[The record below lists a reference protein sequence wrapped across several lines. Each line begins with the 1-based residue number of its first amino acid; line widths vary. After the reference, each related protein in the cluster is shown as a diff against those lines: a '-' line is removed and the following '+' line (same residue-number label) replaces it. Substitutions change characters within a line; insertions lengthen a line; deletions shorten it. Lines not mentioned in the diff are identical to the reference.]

1 MSIRTKK
8 SSRAFRTIGEAA
20 SVLDVPQ
27 HVLRFWEVKFSQLTP
42 VKRRGGRRYYR
53 PKDIDLLLNIRK
65 LLYQD
70 GYTIKGVQKL
80 LEKRVKNPL
89 NLGEESKGIQ
99 KQEVSHKNI
108 ISNPINQNLTVAEA
122 DQLPPPAHPLH
133 PTAVHKVRAAP
144 LPSPRDPR
152 FAVDHQYTQD

>member
-1 MSIRTKK
+1 MSMRTKK

-27 HVLRFWEVKFSQLTP
+27 HVLRFWEVKFSQITP

-53 PKDIDLLLNIRK
+53 PKDIDLLLKIRK

-80 LEKRVKNPL
+80 LEKRVKKPL
-89 NLGEESKGIQ
+89 NLGEESKAMQ
-99 KQEVSHKNI
+99 NQEVSHKNI
-108 ISNPINQNLTVAEA
+108 IDARVFREIIVELEE
-122 DQLPPPAHPLH
+122 LRKL
-133 PTAVHKVRAAP
+133 
-144 LPSPRDPR
+144 L
-152 FAVDHQYTQD
+152 

>member
-27 HVLRFWEVKFSQLTP
+27 HVLRFWEAKFSQITP

-53 PKDIDLLLNIRK
+53 PKDIDLLLKIRK

-80 LEKRVKNPL
+80 LEKRVKNSR
-89 NLGEESKGIQ
+89 NLGEDSTGIQ
-99 KQEVSHKNI
+99 NEKVSHKNI
-108 ISNPINQNLTVAEA
+108 IDAGVFREIIVELEE
-122 DQLPPPAHPLH
+122 LRKL
-133 PTAVHKVRAAP
+133 
-144 LPSPRDPR
+144 L
-152 FAVDHQYTQD
+152 

>member
-27 HVLRFWEVKFSQLTP
+27 HVLRFWEVKFSQITP

-53 PKDIDLLLNIRK
+53 PKDIDLLLKIRK

-80 LEKRVKNPL
+80 LEKRVKKPL
-89 NLGEESKGIQ
+89 NLGEESKGMQ
-99 KQEVSHKNI
+99 NQEVSSKNI
-108 ISNPINQNLTVAEA
+108 I
-122 DQLPPPAHPLH
+122 D
-133 PTAVHKVRAAP
+133 VRVFREIIVE
-144 LPSPRDPR
+144 LEELRKLL
-152 FAVDHQYTQD
+152 

>member
-27 HVLRFWEVKFSQLTP
+27 HVLRFWEVKFSQITP

-53 PKDIDLLLNIRK
+53 PKDIDLLLKIRK

-80 LEKRVKNPL
+80 LEKRVKKPL
-89 NLGEESKGIQ
+89 NLGEESKGTQ
-99 KQEVSHKNI
+99 NQEVSNKNI
-108 ISNPINQNLTVAEA
+108 IDARVFREIIVELEE
-122 DQLPPPAHPLH
+122 LRKL
-133 PTAVHKVRAAP
+133 
-144 LPSPRDPR
+144 L
-152 FAVDHQYTQD
+152 

>member
-27 HVLRFWEVKFSQLTP
+27 HVLRFWEAKFSQITP

-53 PKDIDLLLNIRK
+53 PKDIDLLLKIRK

-80 LEKRVKNPL
+80 LEKRVKKPL
-89 NLGEESKGIQ
+89 NLGEEPKGMQ
-99 KQEVSHKNI
+99 NQEVSNKNI
-108 ISNPINQNLTVAEA
+108 I
-122 DQLPPPAHPLH
+122 D
-133 PTAVHKVRAAP
+133 VRVFREIIVE
-144 LPSPRDPR
+144 LEELRKLL
-152 FAVDHQYTQD
+152 

>member
-27 HVLRFWEVKFSQLTP
+27 HVLRFWEVKFSQITP

-53 PKDIDLLLNIRK
+53 PKDIDLLLKIRK

-80 LEKRVKNPL
+80 LEKRVKKPL
-89 NLGEESKGIQ
+89 NLGEESKGMQ
-99 KQEVSHKNI
+99 NQEVSNKNI
-108 ISNPINQNLTVAEA
+108 I
-122 DQLPPPAHPLH
+122 D
-133 PTAVHKVRAAP
+133 VRVFREIIVE
-144 LPSPRDPR
+144 LEELRKLL
-152 FAVDHQYTQD
+152 

>member
-27 HVLRFWEVKFSQLTP
+27 HVLRFWEAKFSQITP

-53 PKDIDLLLNIRK
+53 PKDIDLLLKIRK

-80 LEKRVKNPL
+80 LEKRVKKPL
-89 NLGEESKGIQ
+89 NLGEESKGMQ
-99 KQEVSHKNI
+99 NQEVSNKNI
-108 ISNPINQNLTVAEA
+108 IDARVFREIIVELEE
-122 DQLPPPAHPLH
+122 LRKL
-133 PTAVHKVRAAP
+133 
-144 LPSPRDPR
+144 L
-152 FAVDHQYTQD
+152 

>member
-27 HVLRFWEVKFSQLTP
+27 HVLRFWEVKFSQITP

-53 PKDIDLLLNIRK
+53 PKDIDLLLKIRK

-89 NLGEESKGIQ
+89 NFEEESKGLQ
-99 KQEVSHKNI
+99 NQEVSHKNI
-108 ISNPINQNLTVAEA
+108 IDARVFREIIVELEE
-122 DQLPPPAHPLH
+122 LRKL
-133 PTAVHKVRAAP
+133 
-144 LPSPRDPR
+144 L
-152 FAVDHQYTQD
+152 

>member
-27 HVLRFWEVKFSQLTP
+27 HVLRFWEVKFSQITP

-53 PKDIDLLLNIRK
+53 PKDIDLLLKIRK

-80 LEKRVKNPL
+80 LEKSVKNPL
-89 NLGEESKGIQ
+89 NFGEESKGIQ
-99 KQEVSHKNI
+99 NHEVSHKNI
-108 ISNPINQNLTVAEA
+108 IDARVFREIIVELEE
-122 DQLPPPAHPLH
+122 LRKL
-133 PTAVHKVRAAP
+133 
-144 LPSPRDPR
+144 L
-152 FAVDHQYTQD
+152 

>member
-27 HVLRFWEVKFSQLTP
+27 HVLRFWEAKFSQITP
-42 VKRRGGRRYYR
+42 LKRRGGRRYYR
-53 PKDIDLLLNIRK
+53 PKDIDLLLKIRK

-80 LEKRVKNPL
+80 LEKRIKNPL
-89 NLGEESKGIQ
+89 NLGKESKGIQ
-99 KQEVSHKNI
+99 NQEVSHKNI
-108 ISNPINQNLTVAEA
+108 IEA
-122 DQLPPPAHPLH
+122 RVFREIIVELEELR
-133 PTAVHKVRAAP
+133 K
-144 LPSPRDPR
+144 LL
-152 FAVDHQYTQD
+152 

>member
-27 HVLRFWEVKFSQLTP
+27 HVLRFWEAKFSQITP

-53 PKDIDLLLNIRK
+53 PKDIDLLLKIRK

-80 LEKRVKNPL
+80 LEKRVKKPL
-89 NLGEESKGIQ
+89 NLGEESKGMQ
-99 KQEVSHKNI
+99 NQEVSNKNI
-108 ISNPINQNLTVAEA
+108 I
-122 DQLPPPAHPLH
+122 D
-133 PTAVHKVRAAP
+133 VRVFREIIVE
-144 LPSPRDPR
+144 LEELRKLL
-152 FAVDHQYTQD
+152 

>member
-1 MSIRTKK
+1 MSIGTKK

-27 HVLRFWEVKFSQLTP
+27 HVLRFWEAKFSQITP

-53 PKDIDLLLNIRK
+53 PKDIDLLLKIRK

-80 LEKRVKNPL
+80 LEKRVKKPL
-89 NLGEESKGIQ
+89 NLGEESKGMQ
-99 KQEVSHKNI
+99 NQEVSSKNI
-108 ISNPINQNLTVAEA
+108 I
-122 DQLPPPAHPLH
+122 D
-133 PTAVHKVRAAP
+133 VRVFREIIVE
-144 LPSPRDPR
+144 LEELRKLL
-152 FAVDHQYTQD
+152 

>member
-1 MSIRTKK
+1 MSTRTKK

-27 HVLRFWEVKFSQLTP
+27 HVLRFWEAKFSQITP

-53 PKDIDLLLNIRK
+53 PKDIDLLLKIRK

-80 LEKRVKNPL
+80 LKKRVEKPL
-89 NLGEESKGIQ
+89 NLGEESKGMQ
-99 KQEVSHKNI
+99 NQEVSNKNI
-108 ISNPINQNLTVAEA
+108 I
-122 DQLPPPAHPLH
+122 D
-133 PTAVHKVRAAP
+133 VRVFREIIVE
-144 LPSPRDPR
+144 LEELRKLL
-152 FAVDHQYTQD
+152 

>member
-27 HVLRFWEVKFSQLTP
+27 HVLRFWEVKFPQITP

-53 PKDIDLLLNIRK
+53 PKDIDLLLKIRK

-80 LEKRVKNPL
+80 LEKGIKNPL
-89 NLGEESKGIQ
+89 NLGEEPKGMQ
-99 KQEVSHKNI
+99 NQEVSHKNI
-108 ISNPINQNLTVAEA
+108 IDARVFREIIIELEE
-122 DQLPPPAHPLH
+122 LRKL
-133 PTAVHKVRAAP
+133 
-144 LPSPRDPR
+144 L
-152 FAVDHQYTQD
+152 

>member
-27 HVLRFWEVKFSQLTP
+27 HVLRFWEAKFSQITP
-42 VKRRGGRRYYR
+42 LKRRGGRRYYR
-53 PKDIDLLLNIRK
+53 PKDIDLLLKIRK

-80 LEKRVKNPL
+80 LEKPVKKPL
-89 NLGEESKGIQ
+89 NLGEESKGMQ
-99 KQEVSHKNI
+99 NQEVSNENI
-108 ISNPINQNLTVAEA
+108 IDARVFREIIVELEE
-122 DQLPPPAHPLH
+122 LRKL
-133 PTAVHKVRAAP
+133 
-144 LPSPRDPR
+144 L
-152 FAVDHQYTQD
+152 

>member
-1 MSIRTKK
+1 MSIRAKK

-27 HVLRFWEVKFSQLTP
+27 HVLRFWEVKFSQITP

-53 PKDIDLLLNIRK
+53 PKDIDLLLKIRK

-80 LEKRVKNPL
+80 LEKRVKKPL
-89 NLGEESKGIQ
+89 NLGEESKGTQ
-99 KQEVSHKNI
+99 NQEVSNKNI
-108 ISNPINQNLTVAEA
+108 IDARVFREIIVELEE
-122 DQLPPPAHPLH
+122 LRKL
-133 PTAVHKVRAAP
+133 
-144 LPSPRDPR
+144 L
-152 FAVDHQYTQD
+152 

>member
-27 HVLRFWEVKFSQLTP
+27 HVLRFWEAKFSQITP
-42 VKRRGGRRYYR
+42 LKRRGGRRYYR
-53 PKDIDLLLNIRK
+53 PKDIDLLLKIRK

-80 LEKRVKNPL
+80 LEKRVKNSR
-89 NLGEESKGIQ
+89 NLGEDSTGIQ
-99 KQEVSHKNI
+99 NEKVSHKNI
-108 ISNPINQNLTVAEA
+108 IDAGVFREIIVELEE
-122 DQLPPPAHPLH
+122 LRKL
-133 PTAVHKVRAAP
+133 
-144 LPSPRDPR
+144 L
-152 FAVDHQYTQD
+152 

>member
-27 HVLRFWEVKFSQLTP
+27 HVLRFWEVKFSQITP

-53 PKDIDLLLNIRK
+53 PKDIDLLLKIRK

-80 LEKRVKNPL
+80 LEKPVKKPL
-89 NLGEESKGIQ
+89 NLGEESKGMQ
-99 KQEVSHKNI
+99 NQEVSNKNI
-108 ISNPINQNLTVAEA
+108 IDARVFREIIIELEE
-122 DQLPPPAHPLH
+122 LRKL
-133 PTAVHKVRAAP
+133 
-144 LPSPRDPR
+144 L
-152 FAVDHQYTQD
+152 

>member
-27 HVLRFWEVKFSQLTP
+27 HVLRFWEVKFSQITP

-53 PKDIDLLLNIRK
+53 PKDIYLLLTIRK

-70 GYTIKGVQKL
+70 G
-80 LEKRVKNPL
+80 
-89 NLGEESKGIQ
+89 
-99 KQEVSHKNI
+99 
-108 ISNPINQNLTVAEA
+108 
-122 DQLPPPAHPLH
+122 
-133 PTAVHKVRAAP
+133 
-144 LPSPRDPR
+144 
-152 FAVDHQYTQD
+152 